1 MRIRGS
7 LLLALRFLGFG
18 SGKSVSNAR
27 KSLYG
32 AIAGIGISLVPLVI
46 VLVVSDGMIEGISSR
61 LIELSSSHIRVVDYS
76 GSSELSGDPEGMK
89 RLAAKLSAVGLKGT
103 VTGAVAERQGIGIV
117 VGPKGRSGGTIR
129 AVEPSFFSGDSAV
142 RSLVSVSSGSLD
154 FGSDNEA
161 FVGKKLADDIGV
173 AVGDTFRV
181 ITMRS
186 GPGGQAFPRFTSFRV
201 KAIISSGYQELD
213 ALWVFIP
220 YDTGCKILSGE
231 SSYSFINVRVVDPF
245 GKIEGARRLITREV
259 PDGFSVYT
267 WKEMNRS
274 QFQSFNTTRTLL
286 LFIMLLIVFVASVNV
301 SSALVML
308 VMERRREI
316 AILKS
321 TGTTTESLSFAFILA
336 GFLTGLGGLVAG
348 MPIGI
353 FCAIHVNGL
362 FSWMERGVNA
372 VNRFVYALLSPNV
385 GAGPEA
391 IHLLDPAYYLEK
403 IPVHLRMDELFLV
416 AAGTLVL
423 SVLVSLLPAIRAGRE
438 KPVDTL
444 RKV

>member
-1 MRIRGS
+1 MRTRGS
-7 LLLALRFLGFG
+7 LLLALRFLGIG
-18 SGKSVSNAR
+18 AGKSVSNAR
-27 KSLYG
+27 RSLYG

-61 LIELSSSHIRVVDYS
+61 LIELSSSHLRVVDYS
-76 GSSELSGDPEGMK
+76 GTAEISGDGDGMK
-89 RLAAKLSAVGLKGT
+89 RLAARLGGKDLAGT

-129 AVEPSFFSGDSAV
+129 AVEPSFFADDSAV
-142 RSLVSVSSGSLD
+142 RSLVSVSSGALD
-154 FGSDNEA
+154 FASGNEA
-161 FVGKKLADDIGV
+161 FIGKKLAADIGV
-173 AVGDTFRV
+173 TVGDTFRV
-181 ITMRS
+181 ITMRTV
-186 GPGGQAFPRFTSFRV
+186 PGGQTFPRFTTFRV

-220 YDTGCKILSGE
+220 YDTGCKVLSDE
-231 SSYSFINVRVVDPF
+231 SSYSFVNVRVADPF
-245 GKIEGARRLITREV
+245 GKIERARQQIMREV
-259 PDGFSVYT
+259 PDGFAVYT

-321 TGTTTESLSFAFILA
+321 TGTTTECVTFAFILA

-353 FCAIHVNGL
+353 FCAIHINGL

-372 VNRFVYALLSPNV
+372 VSRFAFAVSNPAG
-385 GAGPEA
+385 GAGPET
-391 IHLLDPAYYLEK
+391 IRLLDPAFYLEV
-403 IPVHLRMDELFLV
+403 IPVHLRMEELFLV

-423 SVLVSLLPAIRAGRE
+423 SVLVSLLPAVRAGRE
-438 KPVDTL
+438 KPIDTL